1 MENDDT
7 KTLRLSFE
15 EAVKELEAIISSL
28 EAGDVSLEESL
39 ELFKRGVSLTAL
51 CNDKLTEAQGVVKL
65 LYKERTGE
73 LKEAP
78 FDAEDK
84 ELR

>member
-1 MENDDT
+1 MENEDT
-7 KTLRLSFE
+7 KTLQLSFE

-39 ELFKRGVSLTAL
+39 ELIKRGVSLTAL
-51 CNDKLTEAQGVVKL
+51 CNEKLTEAQGVVKL

-73 LKEAP
+73 LQEAP
-78 FDAEDK
+78 FDAEEK